1 MDIIL
6 FFLILR
12 SCRKNADE
20 KRALFPVF
28 IIVIL
33 RNAVLL
39 GHGIYFQMNDVKEY
53 ESDGVTLMDEISA
66 VIWIINYFIFYL
78 MMIVFINIFDHLF
91 SNIKGVRLFSVSF
104 GILGLL
110 LLITATIAS
119 LGNDFSLTMAIWIGG
134 AMVLIEVICVIV
146 Y

>member
-1 MDIIL
+1 
-6 FFLILR
+6 
-12 SCRKNADE
+12 
-20 KRALFPVF
+20 
-28 IIVIL
+28 
-33 RNAVLL
+33 
-39 GHGIYFQMNDVKEY
+39 
-53 ESDGVTLMDEISA
+53 
-66 VIWIINYFIFYL
+66 
-78 MMIVFINIFDHLF
+78 MIVFINIFDHHF

-119 LGNDFSLTMAIWIGG
+119 LGNDFSLTMAIWIRG